1 MNNDVQQDATCRLF
15 QFEGELRKDHIEAL
29 YDLAQA
35 SSGSHPP
42 HILIDLRRVN
52 RFDDEA
58 LEALETFQQSIA
70 EQHGKVILVGVTHPK
85 LTNVIFLEVPAT
97 DPAISQDIA

>member
-42 HILIDLRRVN
+42 HILVDCRRVN
-52 RFDDEA
+52 KIDEEA
-58 LEALETFQQSIA
+58 LEALETFQHSIA
-70 EQHGKVILVGVTHPK
+70 EQKGKVILVGIGHPR
-85 LTNVIFLEVPAT
+85 LTNVVFLEVPA
-97 DPAISQDIA
+97 AESAVSQDIA